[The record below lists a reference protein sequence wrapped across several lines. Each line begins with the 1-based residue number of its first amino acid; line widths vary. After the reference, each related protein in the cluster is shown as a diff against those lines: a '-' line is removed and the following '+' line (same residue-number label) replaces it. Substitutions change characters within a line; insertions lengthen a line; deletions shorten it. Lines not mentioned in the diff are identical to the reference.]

1 MTKFILICATGRSG
15 STTLQRII
23 NTIPNINITG
33 ENNGAIE
40 NLLMCYKNIKYTNNM
55 TPKHEENLN
64 KELDV
69 EEPCLL
75 KDDVEFNKDDN
86 LTLKKYNFLTY
97 DELKQNNIKPCW
109 YNSYNFEDVKENIKN
124 TILKILSKNGC
135 NILGYKE
142 IRWFNNLHLL
152 DEFIELFPNTK
163 VLCHISDDIERQ
175 CKSDWW
181 KINIEESRNH
191 LILYNE
197 QLIEYVSNN
206 NNCYLSYMKNLFNV
220 EEVKKIFLFLDE
232 PFDEN
237 EYRNIINNSME

>member
-23 NTIPNINITG
+23 NTIPNTNITG

-40 NLLMCYKNIKYTNNM
+40 NLLMCYNNIKYTNNM

-64 KELDV
+64 KDV
-69 EEPCLL
+69 EESCLL
-75 KDDVEFNKDDN
+75 KEDGELNKCDN

-97 DELKQNNIKPCW
+97 DELKENNIKPCW
-109 YNSYNFEDVKENIKN
+109 YNSYDFENVKESIKN
-124 TILKILSKNGC
+124 TILKILSKKGC

-142 IRWFNNLHLL
+142 IRWFDNLHLL

-163 VLCHISDDIERQ
+163 IICHLSDDIERQ
-175 CKSDWW
+175 CKSGWW
-181 KINIEESRNH
+181 KDNNEESRNH
-191 LILYNE
+191 LILYNK
-197 QLIEYVSNN
+197 QLIEYSLKHNY
-206 NNCYLSYMKNLFNV
+206 CYLSYMKNLFNI

>member
-23 NTIPNINITG
+23 NTIPNTNITG

-55 TPKHEENLN
+55 IQEHEKNFN
-64 KELDV
+64 KDV
-69 EEPCLL
+69 EESCLL
-75 KDDVEFNKDDN
+75 KEDGELNKNDN

-97 DELKQNNIKPCW
+97 DQLKQNNIKPCW
-109 YNSYNFEDVKENIKN
+109 YNSYDFEDVKESIKN
-124 TILKILSKNGC
+124 TILKILSKPDC

-163 VLCHISDDIERQ
+163 IICHLSDDIERQ
-175 CKSDWW
+175 CKSGWW
-181 KINIEESRNH
+181 KDNNEESRNH
-191 LILYNE
+191 LILYNQ
-197 QLIEYVSNN
+197 QLIKYVSNN
-206 NNCYLSYMKNLFNV
+206 NNCYLSYMKNLFNI

-237 EYRNIINNSME
+237 EYRNIVNNSME

>member
-23 NTIPNINITG
+23 NTIPNTNITG

-55 TPKHEENLN
+55 IQEHEKNFN
-64 KELDV
+64 KDV
-69 EEPCLL
+69 EESCLL
-75 KDDVEFNKDDN
+75 KEDGELNKNDN

-97 DELKQNNIKPCW
+97 DQLKQNNIKPCW
-109 YNSYNFEDVKENIKN
+109 YNSYDFEDVKESIKN
-124 TILKILSKNGC
+124 TILKILSKPDC

-163 VLCHISDDIERQ
+163 IICHLSDDIERQ
-175 CKSDWW
+175 CKSGWW
-181 KINIEESRNH
+181 KDNNEESRNY
-191 LILYNE
+191 LILYNQ
-197 QLIEYVSNN
+197 QLIKYVSNN
-206 NNCYLSYMKNLFNV
+206 NNCYLSYMKNLFNI

-237 EYRNIINNSME
+237 EYRNIVNNSME

>member
-1 MTKFILICATGRSG
+1 MIKFILICATGRSG

-23 NTIPNINITG
+23 NMIPNTNITG

-55 TPKHEENLN
+55 TPKHEEN
-64 KELDV
+64 
-69 EEPCLL
+69 
-75 KDDVEFNKDDN
+75 FNKDDN
-86 LTLKKYNFLTY
+86 LTLKYNFLTY
-97 DELKQNNIKPCW
+97 NELKQNNIKPCW
-109 YNSYNFEDVKENIKN
+109 YNSYDFEDVKESIKN
-124 TILKILSKNGC
+124 IILKILSKPDF
-135 NILGYKE
+135 NILGYKV
-142 IRWFNNLHLL
+142 IRWFNNLYLL

-163 VLCHISDDIERQ
+163 IICHLSDNIERQ

-181 KINIEESRNH
+181 ENNIEVSRNH
-191 LILYNE
+191 LILYNQ